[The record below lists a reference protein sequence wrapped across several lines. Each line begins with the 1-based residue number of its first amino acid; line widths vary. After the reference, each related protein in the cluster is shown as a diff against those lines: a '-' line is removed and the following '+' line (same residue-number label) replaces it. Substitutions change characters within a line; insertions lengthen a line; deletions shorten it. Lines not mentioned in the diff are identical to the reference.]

1 MGKQPINAGDAW
13 EIAVEDGIEEEINLY
28 SQNKIKRAFILGYME
43 GDDYKK
49 NRIMTEVQ
57 SLDVTEYNTMSLKN
71 AVMKIILDGENLKGD

>member
-1 MGKQPINAGDAW
+1 MEQEKVLSFN
-13 EIAVEDGIEEEINLY
+13 EY
-28 SQNKIKRAFILGYME
+28 IKTKDVDMVISAY
-43 GDDYKK
+43 DYDSMRDCHEWTKRNEQ